1 MRLAIACV
9 DVDRFKDINDTLGHH
24 AGDQLICGLAD
35 RLREA
40 VRDDDFV
47 ARLGG
52 DEFAILRN
60 CRDDADADA
69 LLAAVRGCFGKPF
82 PITGHLVEANA
93 SAGIAFAAGRAARS
107 RI

>member
-40 VRDDDFV
+40 VREDDFV

-60 CRDDADADA
+60 CRDDADGDA
-69 LLAAVRGCFGKPF
+69 LLADGARLLPHAL
-82 PITGHLVEANA
+82 PRSPAIWSRPMPRPA
-93 SAGIAFAAGRAARS
+93 SPSPSRAARS
-107 RI
+107 RT